1 MTKERSTRAINP
13 TGEMRLQILVK
24 SKTSQF
30 LKSLL
35 SVSTLMGP
43 SGYGGGGFIYRRKNV
58 SCFNYII
65 REVGLFVG
73 KGLGSIGQ
81 PVSKLL
87 FAA

>member
-43 SGYGGGGFIYRRKNV
+43 SGYGGGGGG
-58 SCFNYII
+58 SYIDEKMFLVLI
-65 REVGLFVG
+65 TL
-73 KGLGSIGQ
+73 
-81 PVSKLL
+81 
-87 FAA
+87 